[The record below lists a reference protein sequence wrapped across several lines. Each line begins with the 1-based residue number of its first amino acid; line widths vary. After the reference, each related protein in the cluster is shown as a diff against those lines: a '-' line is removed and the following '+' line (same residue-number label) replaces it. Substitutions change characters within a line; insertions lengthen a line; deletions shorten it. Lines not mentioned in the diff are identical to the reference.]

1 MRPGTLRRGDAL
13 KPPVATKEK
22 KTREAQG
29 LGGRKVTIVGPGRL
43 GQALGKLLAQAG
55 VPIDLVVARRVSR
68 ARQAVRFIGAGTPAA
83 LDDPRL
89 SRADVILLTTTDAA
103 VEPVA
108 RVLAACG
115 ADWRGKVVL
124 HTCGSLPSSVLRP
137 LARRGAAIGSIHPFQ
152 PIPNP
157 STGIQTLPGCYW
169 AIEGAARARA
179 VGKRIVRSLAGIPF
193 PIRPSRKALY
203 HASGIMV
210 CPALLGLMSQSERL
224 LELAGVPA
232 KIARPMLVRS
242 VSQTVANF
250 ARLGGRRALTGP
262 AARGDWTTLRRHF
275 AALRRASPD
284 VVPAYAALVS
294 AMLRLAGKRPPGEF
308 KKALRNAVA

>member
-1 MRPGTLRRGDAL
+1 MRPGTRRRGDGL
-13 KPPVATKEK
+13 KPPAARGEK
-22 KTREAQG
+22 KTHEARG

-43 GQALGKLLAQAG
+43 GQALGRLLAKAG

-68 ARQAVRFIGAGTPAA
+68 ARQAARFIGAGTPAA

-89 SRADVILLTTTDAA
+89 GRAGVVLLTTTDAA
-103 VEPVA
+103 IEPVA
-108 RVLAACG
+108 KVLATRS

-124 HTCGSLPSSVLRP
+124 HTCGSLPSSVLRS

-152 PIPNP
+152 PVPNP

-169 AIEGAARARA
+169 AIEGAAQACA
-179 VGKRIVRSLAGIPF
+179 LGKRIVRLLKGTPF
-193 PIRPSRKALY
+193 PIRPSRKVLY

-224 LELAGVPA
+224 LKLAGVPA
-232 KIARPMLVRS
+232 RIARPMLARS
-242 VSQTVANF
+242 VGETVANF

-262 AARGDWTTLRRHF
+262 ATRGDWTTLRRHF
-275 AALRRASPD
+275 AALRRALPD

-294 AMLRLAGKRPPGEF
+294 AMLRLAGKRPPREF
-308 KKALRNAVA
+308 KKALRNAAA